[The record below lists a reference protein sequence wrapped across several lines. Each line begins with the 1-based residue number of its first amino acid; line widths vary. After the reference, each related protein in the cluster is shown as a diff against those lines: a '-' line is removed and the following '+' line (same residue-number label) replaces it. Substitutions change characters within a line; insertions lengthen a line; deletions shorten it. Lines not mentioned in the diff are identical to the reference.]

1 MVLSVPFF
9 SPLGVYLS
17 DLHRYRKLPDYID
30 PTSPSS
36 RVIEGPNGQLSS
48 PRHPEVFSTLAPL
61 PPSVQLEPMANVQK
75 QRLTAGTVKEIVAG
89 QHLASKISFDLDRK
103 LYQKC
108 LRLKA
113 LPPDKLVDVAKTYGG
128 EA

>member
-1 MVLSVPFF
+1 M
-9 SPLGVYLS
+9 
-17 DLHRYRKLPDYID
+17 
-30 PTSPSS
+30 
-36 RVIEGPNGQLSS
+36 
-48 PRHPEVFSTLAPL
+48 FSTLAPL
-61 PPSVQLEPMANVQK
+61 PPSVPLEPLANVQK

-113 LPPDKLVDVAKTYGG
+113 VPPDKLVEVAKKYGG
-128 EA
+128 ET